1 VCLGLD
7 VHDDVSKVKLSLE
20 KRILYQVRD
29 IVTLSNCAITGD
41 AHVNVRESRKTALAH
56 AALLDAG
63 DTRLGFNRTKN
74 FSDQFRSGLGVED
87 LVDGSSKHPHTVE
100 DDQSTGK
107 ERRPRVSLR
116 PSRSANQCRGDAD
129 GGGQ

>member
-1 VCLGLD
+1 
-7 VHDDVSKVKLSLE
+7 LE

-63 DTRLGFNRTKN
+63 DTRHGFNRTRRISVTN
-74 FSDQFRSGLGVED
+74 SGAACASRTSPMEARSIPTPLKMISPQEKSAAHASACAQAGPPITAAEIPTAAANEV
-87 LVDGSSKHPHTVE
+87 SAS
-100 DDQSTGK
+100 
-107 ERRPRVSLR
+107 ER
-116 PSRSANQCRGDAD
+116 
-129 GGGQ
+129 